1 MLTRNRRIA
10 MAAVLAAALLG
21 GSHPA
26 RGQEP
31 KLRLLA
37 NLRDTTITESSGL
50 AVSRRH
56 PGIIWTHNDSGGL
69 PALYATDRT
78 GASIAC
84 VTILGAKNVDWEDIA
99 VGPDEMIYIGDFGDN
114 GRSRSD
120 TAIYGL
126 LEPPLNTALRDQQLA
141 GGPAARYP
149 FEYPDGHHDCE
160 TLLVHPV
167 SGAIYLVTKEPS
179 GESGVYRYPMPLQ
192 RERKVTLE
200 RIAAVRFSLPLSFRG
215 QPVGRLATGGA
226 FSPDG
231 SRVAIRSY
239 AECFE
244 WTIGKGQTLE
254 QALAGRPR
262 RIPVPLLGQFESL
275 CYTAD
280 GRALLTTS
288 EGSPCQL
295 WEAPIPLA
303 GSSAPVRQ

>member
-1 MLTRNRRIA
+1 MIMQGWRTA
-10 MAAVLAAALLG
+10 MAALLVAPFLA
-21 GSHPA
+21 GSAPA
-26 RGQEP
+26 RGEEP
-31 KLRLLA
+31 KMRLLA
-37 NLRDTTITESSGL
+37 NLRDLSISESSGL

-84 VTILGAKNVDWEDIA
+84 VTIIGAKNVDWEDIA

-120 TAIYGL
+120 TAIYAL
-126 LEPPLNTALRDQQLA
+126 LEPPLNPALRDQQLA

-167 SGAIYLVTKEPS
+167 SGAIYVVTKEPS

-192 RERKVTLE
+192 RERQVTLE
-200 RIAAVRFSLPLSFRG
+200 RIATVRFALPLSFRG

-244 WTIGKGQTLE
+244 WTIGKGQTLA
-254 QALAGRPR
+254 QSLAGRPR
-262 RIPVPLLGQFESL
+262 RIPVPMLGQFESL
-275 CYTAD
+275 CYTAE

-295 WEAPIPLA
+295 WEAPIPPA
-303 GSSAPVRQ
+303 GSPAAGRQ